1 MTKDQFIS
9 GQSFKIKGTTYKG
22 DSTYKVHDNCI
33 VRESRSSI
41 DETVQFYNHHCNV
54 IKIGKVQFEGF
65 TYVFDKKVK
74 VKYRFEDLVI
84 FEEGV

>member
-1 MTKDQFIS
+1 MTKDQFTS
-9 GQSFKIKGTTYKG
+9 GQSFKVKGTTYKG
-22 DSTYKVHDNCI
+22 DSTYRYYDNCI

-41 DETVQFYNHHCNV
+41 DERVLHFTYHCNI
-54 IKIGKVQFEGF
+54 IKVGKVQFEGF